1 MRVFNILF
9 YEFNHFRRSSAKVL
23 TYLIFVFACI
33 YSIYSGFE
41 LQNQQQTTIE
51 TIKNEQ
57 KKEILLVSKFF
68 QNMSVLPGPLDVL
81 GYIPTYATKHPSPLL
96 PLGIGQSEQYGYY
109 KKITNWSSTYDNDM
123 VEEIANPERLVNGN
137 IDFSFLIIFLLPIL
151 LIIFTYNIRGFEQ
164 DMRFDKLIEIQ
175 YGSISKWI
183 LIRFIFY
190 ITLLLLT
197 VLCFMFFV
205 VIVNDAFFSHISE
218 IKSLIFL
225 LLIYV
230 LFFTTIFYFIVLKS
244 YGSSAIAF
252 KMISVWLILCVI
264 IPGTVHQF
272 ASIIYPTHYMTDY
285 LDSNRKESYEI
296 FDLPTDSLYVSLLSI
311 YPDLSQT
318 KHAKENNINNDYR
331 RNALS
336 AIINHMNKSAI
347 NNIEKQNELKNQLIC
362 SSYWFNPV
370 SFIQN
375 KWNNYINTD
384 YYSYQEYRSEIQK
397 ILDTKLSLLNF
408 ESWNE
413 TEVTMVVYEDYLKQL
428 NAFME

>member
-1 MRVFNILF
+1 
-9 YEFNHFRRSSAKVL
+9 
-23 TYLIFVFACI
+23 
-33 YSIYSGFE
+33 
-41 LQNQQQTTIE
+41 
-51 TIKNEQ
+51 
-57 KKEILLVSKFF
+57 
-68 QNMSVLPGPLDVL
+68 
-81 GYIPTYATKHPSPLL
+81 
-96 PLGIGQSEQYGYY
+96 
-109 KKITNWSSTYDNDM
+109 
-123 VEEIANPERLVNGN
+123 
-137 IDFSFLIIFLLPIL
+137 
-151 LIIFTYNIRGFEQ
+151 
-164 DMRFDKLIEIQ
+164 
-175 YGSISKWI
+175 
-183 LIRFIFY
+183 
-190 ITLLLLT
+190 
-197 VLCFMFFV
+197 
-205 VIVNDAFFSHISE
+205 
-218 IKSLIFL
+218 
-225 LLIYV
+225 
-230 LFFTTIFYFIVLKS
+230 
-244 YGSSAIAF
+244 
-252 KMISVWLILCVI
+252 
-264 IPGTVHQF
+264 
-272 ASIIYPTHYMTDY
+272 MTDY